1 MGGARLELFDRGVK
15 VKPLEAPCYS
25 RAMARIDFYQV
36 LGVSRDASDDAIKKA
51 YRKLV
56 FQHHPDRNPDS
67 THAEPKI
74 REINAAYEVIGDPD
88 KRRSYDRLNWGD
100 ETARDEA
107 ADPAVILD
115 EMEKK
120 LFDEG
125 RKEVFAVLMKD
136 VKRIKSELALIR
148 ERTVA
153 DQGYDTFKE
162 EIILGRASEIMEE
175 LVTAE
180 MEGRKQRLV
189 EVATEMLLSQD
200 VVKRGNEKGIRSL
213 RGQLEDVFR
222 KGRMK
227 GFAAALELFYERR

>member
-1 MGGARLELFDRGVK
+1 
-15 VKPLEAPCYS
+15 
-25 RAMARIDFYQV
+25 MARIDFYRV
-36 LGVSRDASDDAIKKA
+36 LGVSRDASDEAIKKA

-100 ETARDEA
+100 EAARDEA
-107 ADPAVILD
+107 TDPAVILD

-136 VKRIKSELALIR
+136 VKRIKSELAVIR

-162 EIILGRASEIMEE
+162 EIIRERASEVMEE
-175 LVTAE
+175 FVTAE

-200 VVKRGNEKGIRSL
+200 VVKRGDEGGVRSL
-213 RGQLEDVFR
+213 RGQLEEVFR
-222 KGRMK
+222 NGRLK
-227 GFAAALELFYERR
+227 GFVAALELFYERR

>member
-1 MGGARLELFDRGVK
+1 
-15 VKPLEAPCYS
+15 
-25 RAMARIDFYQV
+25 MARIDFYRV
-36 LGVSRDASDDAIKKA
+36 LGVSRDTSDEAIKKA

-67 THAEPKI
+67 TEAEAKI
-74 REINAAYEVIGDPD
+74 RDLNAAYEVIGDPE
-88 KRRSYDRLNWGD
+88 KRRTYDRLNWG
-100 ETARDEA
+100 EEAVRDEA

-136 VKRIKSELALIR
+136 VKRIKSELAVIR

-162 EIILGRASEIMEE
+162 AIIQERASEVMEE

-180 MEGRKQRLV
+180 MEGRKKRLL
-189 EVATEMLLSQD
+189 EVATEMLLSQG
-200 VVKRGNEKGIRSL
+200 VVKRGDEGGIRLL
-213 RGQLEDVFR
+213 RAQLENVFR
-222 KGRMK
+222 KGRAK

>member
-1 MGGARLELFDRGVK
+1 
-15 VKPLEAPCYS
+15 
-25 RAMARIDFYQV
+25 MARIDFYRV
-36 LGVSRDASDDAIKKA
+36 LGVSRDTSDEAIKKA

-67 THAEPKI
+67 TQAQAKI
-74 REINAAYEVIGDPD
+74 RDLNVAYEVIGDPE
-88 KRRSYDRLNWGD
+88 KRRTYDRLNWG
-100 ETARDEA
+100 EEAARDEA

-125 RKEVFAVLMKD
+125 RKEVFAVLMKQ
-136 VKRIKSELALIR
+136 VKRIKAELAVIR

-162 EIILGRASEIMEE
+162 AIIQERASEVMEE

-180 MEGRKQRLV
+180 MEGRKKRLV
-189 EVATEMLLSQD
+189 EVATEMLLSQG
-200 VVKRGNEKGIRSL
+200 VVKRGDEGGIRLL
-213 RGQLEDVFR
+213 RGQLENVFR
-222 KGRMK
+222 KGRAK

>member
-1 MGGARLELFDRGVK
+1 
-15 VKPLEAPCYS
+15 
-25 RAMARIDFYQV
+25 MARIDFYRV

-67 THAEPKI
+67 AHAESKI
-74 REINAAYEVIGDPD
+74 RQLNAAYEVIGEPE
-88 KRRSYDRLNWGD
+88 KRRTYDRLNWG
-100 ETARDEA
+100 EEAARDEA

-125 RKEVFAVLMKD
+125 RKEVFAILMKD
-136 VKRIKSELALIR
+136 VKRIKAELAVIR

-162 EIILGRASEIMEE
+162 EIIRERASEVMEE

-180 MEGRKQRLV
+180 MEGRKQRLI
-189 EVATEMLLSQD
+189 EVATEMLLSQG
-200 VVKRGNEKGIRSL
+200 VVKQGDEGGIRLL

-222 KGRMK
+222 KGRAK
-227 GFAAALELFYERR
+227 GFIAALELFYERR

>member
-1 MGGARLELFDRGVK
+1 
-15 VKPLEAPCYS
+15 
-25 RAMARIDFYQV
+25 MARIDFYRT
-36 LGVSRDASDDAIKKA
+36 LGVSRDASDEAIKKA

-67 THAEPKI
+67 TQAEAKI
-74 REINAAYEVIGDPD
+74 RELNAAYEVIGEPE
-88 KRRSYDRLNWGD
+88 KRQTYDRLNWG
-100 ETARDEA
+100 EEAVRDEA

-115 EMEKK
+115 EMEQK

-125 RKEVFAVLMKD
+125 RKEVFAALMKD
-136 VKRIKSELALIR
+136 VKRIKAELSLIR

-162 EIILGRASEIMEE
+162 TIIQERASEVMEE

-189 EVATEMLLSQD
+189 EVATEMLLSQG
-200 VVKRGNEKGIRSL
+200 VVKPGDEGGIRLL
-213 RGQLEDVFR
+213 RGQLENVFR
-222 KGRMK
+222 KGREK

>member
-1 MGGARLELFDRGVK
+1 
-15 VKPLEAPCYS
+15 
-25 RAMARIDFYQV
+25 MARIDFYRA

-67 THAEPKI
+67 TQAQAKI
-74 REINAAYEVIGDPD
+74 RDLNAAYEVIGDPE
-88 KRRSYDRLNWGD
+88 KRRTYDRLNWGD
-100 ETARDEA
+100 EGARDET

-125 RKEVFAVLMKD
+125 RKEVFAILLKD
-136 VKRIKSELALIR
+136 VKRIKAELAVIR

-162 EIILGRASEIMEE
+162 AIIQERASEVMEE

-180 MEGRKQRLV
+180 MEGRKKRLV
-189 EVATEMLLSQD
+189 EVATEMLLSQG
-200 VVKRGNEKGIRSL
+200 VVKRDDEGGVRSL
-213 RGQLEDVFR
+213 RGQLENVFR
-222 KGRMK
+222 NGRMK

>member
-1 MGGARLELFDRGVK
+1 
-15 VKPLEAPCYS
+15 
-25 RAMARIDFYQV
+25 MARIDFYRV

-67 THAEPKI
+67 THAEAKI
-74 REINAAYEVIGDPD
+74 REINAAYEVVGDPE
-88 KRRSYDRLNWGD
+88 KRRTYDRLNYWGD
-100 ETARDEA
+100 ETERDEA

-120 LFDEG
+120 LFEEG

-136 VKRIKSELALIR
+136 VKRIKAELAVIR

-162 EIILGRASEIMEE
+162 KIVQDRASEVMEE
-175 LVTAE
+175 LITSE
-180 MEGRKQRLV
+180 MDGRKQRLV
-189 EVATEMLLSQD
+189 EVATEMMLSQG
-200 VVKRGNEKGIRSL
+200 VVKRGDVGGIRSL
-213 RGQLEDVFR
+213 RGRLEEVFR
-222 KGRMK
+222 KGRTK
-227 GFAAALELFYERR
+227 GFYAALELLYERK

>member
-1 MGGARLELFDRGVK
+1 
-15 VKPLEAPCYS
+15 
-25 RAMARIDFYQV
+25 MARIDFYRA
-36 LGVSRDASDDAIKKA
+36 LGFSRDASDDAIKKA

-67 THAEPKI
+67 THAESKI
-74 REINAAYEVIGDPD
+74 REINAAYEVIGEPE
-88 KRRSYDRLNWGD
+88 KRRTYDRLNWG
-100 ETARDEA
+100 EEAARDEL
-107 ADPAVILD
+107 ADPGVILD
-115 EMEKK
+115 EMEQK

-125 RKEVFAVLMKD
+125 RKEVFAILMKD
-136 VKRIKSELALIR
+136 VKRIKAELAVIR

-162 EIILGRASEIMEE
+162 SIIQERASEVMEY

-189 EVATEMLLSQD
+189 EVATEMLLSQG
-200 VVKRGNEKGIRSL
+200 VVKRDDEGSVRSL

-222 KGRMK
+222 KGRAK
-227 GFAAALELFYERR
+227 GFAAALELLYERR

>member
-1 MGGARLELFDRGVK
+1 
-15 VKPLEAPCYS
+15 
-25 RAMARIDFYQV
+25 MARIDFYRA

-67 THAEPKI
+67 TQAEAKI
-74 REINAAYEVIGDPD
+74 RDLNAAYEVIGEPE
-88 KRRSYDRLNWGD
+88 KRRTYDRLNWG
-100 ETARDEA
+100 EEAARDEA

-125 RKEVFAVLMKD
+125 RKEVFAILMKD
-136 VKRIKSELALIR
+136 VKRIKAELAVIR
-148 ERTVA
+148 ERTVT

-162 EIILGRASEIMEE
+162 AIIQERASEVMEE
-175 LVTAE
+175 LVTTE

-189 EVATEMLLSQD
+189 EVATEMMLSQG
-200 VVKRGNEKGIRSL
+200 VVKRDDESGIRLL

-222 KGRMK
+222 KGRAK

>member
-1 MGGARLELFDRGVK
+1 
-15 VKPLEAPCYS
+15 
-25 RAMARIDFYQV
+25 MARIDFYRV

-67 THAEPKI
+67 AHAELKI
-74 REINAAYEVIGDPD
+74 REINEAYEVVGDPE
-88 KRRSYDRLNWGD
+88 KRRSYDRLTWGD
-100 ETARDEA
+100 ETTRDEA
-107 ADPAVILD
+107 ADPAVIVD
-115 EMEKK
+115 EMEQK

-136 VKRIKSELALIR
+136 VKRIKGELAVIR

-162 EIILGRASEIMEE
+162 EVIRERASEVMEE

-180 MEGRKQRLV
+180 MEGRKQRLI
-189 EVATEMLLSQD
+189 EVATEMLLSQG
-200 VVKRGNEKGIRSL
+200 VLTRGDESGVRLL
-213 RGQLEDVFR
+213 RGRMGGVFR
-222 KGRMK
+222 NGRMK

>member
-1 MGGARLELFDRGVK
+1 
-15 VKPLEAPCYS
+15 
-25 RAMARIDFYQV
+25 MARIDFYRV

-74 REINAAYEVIGDPD
+74 REINAASEVVGDPD

-100 ETARDEA
+100 ETAGDEA
-107 ADPAVILD
+107 ADPGVILD
-115 EMEKK
+115 EMERK

-125 RKEVFAVLMKD
+125 RKELFAVLMKD
-136 VKRIKSELALIR
+136 VKRIKSELAVIR

-153 DQGYDTFKE
+153 GQGYDTFKE
-162 EIILGRASEIMEE
+162 EIIRERALNVMEE

-180 MEGRKQRLV
+180 MEGRRQRLV
-189 EVATEMLLSQD
+189 EVATEMLLSQG
-200 VVKRGNEKGIRSL
+200 VVKRGDEGGVRSL
-213 RGQLEDVFR
+213 RGGLEAAFR
-222 KGRMK
+222 KGRVH
-227 GFAAALELFYERR
+227 GVASALELFYERK

>member
-1 MGGARLELFDRGVK
+1 MG
-15 VKPLEAPCYS
+15 
-25 RAMARIDFYQV
+25 RIDFYRV
-36 LGVSRDASDDAIKKA
+36 LGISRDASDDAIKKA

-67 THAEPKI
+67 TQAEAKI
-74 REINAAYEVIGDPD
+74 REINEAYEVVGDPE
-88 KRRSYDRLNWGD
+88 KRRSYDRLTWGD
-100 ETARDEA
+100 ETIRDEA

-115 EMEKK
+115 EMEQK

-136 VKRIKSELALIR
+136 VKRVKAELAVIR

-153 DQGYDTFKE
+153 DQGYDTFKVE
-162 EIILGRASEIMEE
+162 LVRERASEVMEE

-180 MEGRKQRLV
+180 MEGRKQRLI
-189 EVATEMLLSQD
+189 EVATEMLLSQG
-200 VVKRGNEKGIRSL
+200 VTKRGDESGVRLL
-213 RGQLEDVFR
+213 RGQLDEVFR
-222 KGRMK
+222 NGRIR

>member
-1 MGGARLELFDRGVK
+1 
-15 VKPLEAPCYS
+15 
-25 RAMARIDFYQV
+25 MARIDFYRV

-56 FQHHPDRNPDS
+56 FQHHPDRHPES
-67 THAEPKI
+67 TQAEAKI
-74 REINAAYEVIGDPD
+74 RELNAAYEIIGDPE
-88 KRRSYDRLNWGD
+88 KRRNYDRLNWGD
-100 ETARDEA
+100 ETTRDEA
-107 ADPAVILD
+107 IDPAVILD
-115 EMEKK
+115 EMELK

-136 VKRIKSELALIR
+136 VKRIKAELAVIR

-162 EIILGRASEIMEE
+162 AIIRERALEAMEE
-175 LVTAE
+175 LVTVE

-189 EVATEMLLSQD
+189 EVATEMLLSQG
-200 VVKRGNEKGIRSL
+200 VANRGDEGGVRSL

-222 KGRMK
+222 KGRIK
-227 GFAAALELFYERR
+227 GFASALELFYERR

>member
-1 MGGARLELFDRGVK
+1 
-15 VKPLEAPCYS
+15 
-25 RAMARIDFYQV
+25 MARIDFYRV

-67 THAEPKI
+67 AQAELKI
-74 REINAAYEVIGDPD
+74 REINEAYEVVGDPE
-88 KRRSYDRLNWGD
+88 KRRSYDRLNWGE

-115 EMEKK
+115 EMEQK

-136 VKRIKSELALIR
+136 VKKIKTELAAIR

-162 EIILGRASEIMEE
+162 EIVRERASEVMEE

-180 MEGRKQRLV
+180 MEGRKRRLI
-189 EVATEMLLSQD
+189 EVATEMLLSQG
-200 VVKRGNEKGIRSL
+200 VVKRSDEDGVKSL
-213 RGQLEDVFR
+213 RGQLEDTFR
-222 KGRMK
+222 KGRAK

>member
-1 MGGARLELFDRGVK
+1 M
-15 VKPLEAPCYS
+15 KPRVIVA
-25 RAMARIDFYQV
+25 AMARADFYRV

-67 THAEPKI
+67 AQAEPKI
-74 REINAAYEVIGDPD
+74 REINAAYEVVGDPD
-88 KRRSYDRLNWGD
+88 KRRTYDRLNWGD
-100 ETARDEA
+100 EPARDEA

-125 RKEVFAVLMKD
+125 RKEVFAALMKD
-136 VKRIKSELALIR
+136 VKRIKAELVVIR

-162 EIILGRASEIMEE
+162 ETIRERASEVMAE
-175 LVTAE
+175 LVTNE
-180 MEGRKQRLV
+180 MEKRKQRLV
-189 EVATEMLLSQD
+189 EVATDMLLYQG
-200 VVKRGNEKGIRSL
+200 VVRRDDQGGVRSL
-213 RGQLEDVFR
+213 RGQLEEVFR

-227 GFAAALELFYERR
+227 GFSAALELFYERR

>member
-1 MGGARLELFDRGVK
+1 
-15 VKPLEAPCYS
+15 
-25 RAMARIDFYQV
+25 MARIDFYRV
-36 LGVSRDASDDAIKKA
+36 LGVSRDTSDEAIKKA

-56 FQHHPDRNPDS
+56 FQHHPDRNPNS
-67 THAEPKI
+67 TQAQAKI
-74 REINAAYEVIGDPD
+74 RDLNAAYEIIGDPD
-88 KRRSYDRLNWGD
+88 KRRTYDRLNWGD
-100 ETARDEA
+100 EGARDEV

-136 VKRIKSELALIR
+136 VKRIRAELTVIR

-162 EIILGRASEIMEE
+162 AIIQERASEVMEE

-180 MEGRKQRLV
+180 MEGRKKRLL
-189 EVATEMLLSQD
+189 EVATEMLLSQG
-200 VVKRGNEKGIRSL
+200 VVKRGDEGGIRLL
-213 RGQLEDVFR
+213 RGQLENVFR
-222 KGRMK
+222 KGRAK

>member
-1 MGGARLELFDRGVK
+1 
-15 VKPLEAPCYS
+15 
-25 RAMARIDFYQV
+25 MARIDFYQV

-67 THAEPKI
+67 AQAEPKI
-74 REINAAYEVIGDPD
+74 REINAAYEVVGDPE
-88 KRRSYDRLNWGD
+88 KRRSYDRLTWGE
-100 ETARDEA
+100 ETARDEM

-136 VKRIKSELALIR
+136 VKRIKTELAVIR

-162 EIILGRASEIMEE
+162 EIIRERASEVMEE

-200 VVKRGNEKGIRSL
+200 VVKRGDEGGVRSL